1 VSDTLLLLAIMAGVA
16 AATFVIARSPTFW
29 LGLIK
34 VLLTAMLP
42 SLTKTLR
49 PKNLTKKQL
58 DEIARGEDP
67 FSTRPFGRQK
77 GE

>member
-1 VSDTLLLLAIMAGVA
+1 VSDTLLLLAMMAGVA
-16 AATFVIARSPTFW
+16 AAAFVIARSPTFW

-34 VLLTAMLP
+34 VVLAAMLP
-42 SLTKTLR
+42 RLTKALR

-58 DEIARGEDP
+58 DQIAQGEDP